1 MPSKPGRSR
10 CVRAEERLWVG
21 AVVRASTAG
30 GRAKRRRIQVL
41 KDDGKSVLR
50 GRVIAVLNMG
60 SGGNHDEAPDRM
72 KQIFDDSGLTKAEV
86 IAVAAGELN
95 GALDDAVERG
105 DAVVIL
111 GGDGTIRC
119 AAARCGAAGKP
130 LIALPGGTMNM
141 LPRALLGDRGWEQAL
156 VDTLADP
163 VVHEVSGGSA
173 EGELFFCAAIL
184 GAPTLWADARE
195 SLRHADLAEAAKR
208 SVTAIRRSAGRPLAY
223 QFGAVAEGEAEAVAI
238 ICPLVSR
245 AMAEDEPGLEV
256 AAIDPQTATSL
267 FRLAFHAVFDDWRAD
282 PSVHLAKVR
291 TARVAG
297 HGRVPVILDGEKARL
312 KRTVEVA
319 FVPHA
324 FSALVPAS
332 PAGATVRSL

>member
-1 MPSKPGRSR
+1 
-10 CVRAEERLWVG
+10 
-21 AVVRASTAG
+21 
-30 GRAKRRRIQVL
+30 L
-41 KDDGKSVLR
+41 KDDGKAPLR

-60 SGGNHDEAPDRM
+60 SGGSHNDAPGHMR
-72 KQIFDDSGLTKAEV
+72 QIFDDGGLTKAEV
-86 IAVAAGELN
+86 IAVGADELN

-105 DAVVIL
+105 DAIVIL

-141 LPRALLGDRGWEQAL
+141 LPRALLGDCGWERAL
-156 VDTLADP
+156 IDTLADP
-163 VVHEVSGGSA
+163 VVREVSGGRA

-208 SVTAIRRSAGRPLAY
+208 SVTAIRRSSGRPLAY
-223 QFGAVAEGEAEAVAI
+223 QFGGVAEGEADAVAI

-245 AMAEDEPGLEV
+245 AMAQDEPGLEV

-291 TARVAG
+291 AAGVTG
-297 HGRVPVILDGEKARL
+297 HGRVPVILDGEKSRL
-312 KRTVEVA
+312 KRTVEVT

-332 PAGATVRSL
+332 PDGGAVRTL

>member
-1 MPSKPGRSR
+1 M
-10 CVRAEERLWVG
+10 
-21 AVVRASTAG
+21 
-30 GRAKRRRIQVL
+30 RIVN
-41 KDDGKSVLR
+41 DDGKALLR

-60 SGGNHDEAPDRM
+60 SGGNHDEAPARM
-72 KQIFDDSGLTKAEV
+72 RQIFDDGGLTKAEV
-86 IAVAAGELN
+86 VAVTADGLN
-95 GALDDAVERG
+95 RALDDAVRGG
-105 DAVVIL
+105 DAIVVL

-119 AAARCGAAGKP
+119 AAARCGEAGKP

-163 VVHEVSGGSA
+163 VVHKVSGGRA

-195 SLRHADLAEAAKR
+195 SLRHADLAGAAKR
-208 SVTAIRRSAGRPLAY
+208 TATAIRGGRSGLLAY
-223 QFGAVAEGEAEAVAI
+223 QFGDAAEGEAEAVAV

-245 AMAEDEPGLEV
+245 ALAEDEPGLEV
-256 AAIDPQTATSL
+256 AAIDPQTAASL
-267 FRLAFHAVFDDWRAD
+267 FRLAFHAVFDDWRID

-291 TARVAG
+291 TARVTG

-312 KRTVEVA
+312 KRTVQVS

-324 FSALVPAS
+324 FSAVVPAD
-332 PAGATVRSL
+332 PAGGGVQSL

>member
-1 MPSKPGRSR
+1 MSSTPGRSR
-10 CVRAEERLWVG
+10 CVRVEERPPVG

-30 GRAKRRRIQVL
+30 GMAKRRRMQVL
-41 KDDGKSVLR
+41 KDDGKSLLS

-72 KQIFDDSGLTKAEV
+72 RQIFVDAGLTQAEV
-86 IAVAAGELN
+86 MAVVADDLN
-95 GALDDAVERG
+95 TTLDDAVERG
-105 DAVVIL
+105 DAIVVL

-141 LPRALLGDRGWEQAL
+141 LPRALHGDRAWEQAL
-156 VDTLADP
+156 ADTLADP
-163 VVHEVSGGSA
+163 AVREVSGGSA

-208 SVTAIRRSAGRPLAY
+208 SVTAIRRSKDRPLTY
-223 QFGAVAEGEAEAVAI
+223 QFGGVAEGEAEAVAV

-245 AMAEDEPGLEV
+245 AMAQDEPGLEV

-282 PSVHLAKVR
+282 PSVHLAKVGA
-291 TARVAG
+291 ARVTG
-297 HGRVPVILDGEKARL
+297 RGRVPVILDGEKARL
-312 KRTVEVA
+312 QRTVQVT

-332 PAGATVRSL
+332 PAVAAVPSL